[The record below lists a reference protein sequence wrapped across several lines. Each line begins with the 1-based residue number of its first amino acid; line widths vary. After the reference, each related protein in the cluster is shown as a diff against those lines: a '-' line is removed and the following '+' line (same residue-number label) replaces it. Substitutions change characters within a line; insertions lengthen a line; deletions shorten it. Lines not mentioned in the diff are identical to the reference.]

1 MKRVSL
7 LFIAVMFSIGALHS
21 AEHLKK
27 PMKSAMLSLLVPGA
41 GQFYNKKYV
50 KSAFVAVGEIYLIS
64 ITSYHIN
71 RQNYYLDLYKNT
83 QSQNA
88 YQNFVFH
95 YERKQ
100 SDVFW
105 LGLYLILSATDAF
118 VDSHLAD
125 FEKEKKRV
133 HLIFD
138 NNLMGVSYEF

>member
-1 MKRVSL
+1 MKQFSL
-7 LFIAVMFSIGALHS
+7 LFIALMFSVNALHS
-21 AEHLKK
+21 AEHLNK
-27 PMKSAMLSLLVPGA
+27 PMKSAMLSLFVPGG

-71 RQNYYLDLYKNT
+71 RQNHYLDLYKNT
-83 QSQNA
+83 QSPTA

-105 LGLYLILSATDAF
+105 LGLYLVLSATDAF
-118 VDSHLAD
+118 VDSHLSD

-138 NNLMGVSYEF
+138 NKLVGVSYEF